1 MRLHVL
7 TIFPGMFDSPFSEGV
22 VHRGIDA
29 GLIELHVHDIR
40 DYTHDRHRSI
50 DDYTFGGGPGMLM
63 KPEPLFQG
71 VESIREKHDV
81 RETAPVILLTPQGER
96 LTQPLVESF
105 VGQDDLILICGRYEG
120 FDERVRE
127 HLATQEISI
136 GDYVLNGGEAAAI
149 VLVEAVARLVP
160 GVVGSNESTRNDSF
174 TTGLLQH
181 PQYTRP
187 ADFRGM
193 IVPDVLLSGDHARIE
208 QWRRRESLRRTFQ
221 RRPDLLEDADLSP
234 EDRTFL
240 DSLVEEGHE

>member
-1 MRLHVL
+1 MRFHVL
-7 TIFPGMFDSPFSEGV
+7 TIFPHMFHSPFAEGV

-63 KPEPLFQG
+63 KPEPLFEG
-71 VESIREKHDV
+71 VESVREKHDAP
-81 RETAPVILLTPQGER
+81 ENAPVILLTPQGER
-96 LTQPLVESF
+96 LTQPLIENLA
-105 VGQDDLILICGRYEG
+105 GEDDLILICGRYEG
-120 FDERVRE
+120 FDERVRAN
-127 HLATQEISI
+127 LATHEISI

-160 GVVGSNESTRNDSF
+160 GVLGSNESARSDSF
-174 TTGLLQH
+174 SSGLLEY

-187 ADFRGM
+187 ADYRCM
-193 IVPDVLLSGDHARIE
+193 TVPEVLLSGDHARIE
-208 QWRRRESLRRTFQ
+208 KWRRKESLRRTFQ

-240 DSLVEEGHE
+240 DSLRE